1 MPFWLQNLWS
11 NIIWSATDGS
21 SFLSRKWNFG
31 SKTKISHFYLHV
43 ITEEEISKFEISM
56 DDFFVVK
63 VIEGLKDLEH
73 KESGLILSEPS
84 FSFDEIIEGLENRKD
99 GTLLGQSSRRM

>member
-1 MPFWLQNLWS
+1 
-11 NIIWSATDGS
+11 
-21 SFLSRKWNFG
+21 
-31 SKTKISHFYLHV
+31 
-43 ITEEEISKFEISM
+43 M

-84 FSFDEIIEGLENRKD
+84 FSFYEIIEGLENRKD

>member
-1 MPFWLQNLWS
+1 
-11 NIIWSATDGS
+11 
-21 SFLSRKWNFG
+21 
-31 SKTKISHFYLHV
+31 
-43 ITEEEISKFEISM
+43 M
-56 DDFFVVK
+56 DDFFIMK
-63 VIEGLKDLEH
+63 VIKRFENLEH